1 MVVGYM
7 SLVFSYL
14 VFLHLP
20 IINNYNKINMLKVY
34 YNNLSIVITSKKED
48 GNQYLL
54 SYGISNKNDIV
65 VFISKLLNNEFTNDI
80 NLFGL
85 DSNII
90 FRYLIGQFKYI
101 EAAGGVVQN
110 TKNEYLLIKRLGI
123 WDLPK
128 GKVEK
133 NESVIEAAIREV
145 CEETGLTSVEIINEL
160 PDTYHIYLRKGTWY
174 LKKTYWFLMKNEID
188 ENLVPQVDEDISEAI
203 WMEKGDAHTAI
214 SVSYRSIKEG
224 LGFVFDL

>member
-1 MVVGYM
+1 M
-7 SLVFSYL
+7 SIVFSYL

-20 IINNYNKINMLKVY
+20 TINNNNKINMLKVY
-34 YNNLSIVITSKKED
+34 YNNLSIVITPKKEG

-65 VFISKLLNNEFTNDI
+65 VFINRLLNNEFTEDI

-90 FRYLIGQFKYI
+90 FRYIIGQFKYI

-110 TKNEYLLIKRLGI
+110 TKVQYLLIKRLGI

-128 GKVEK
+128 GKIEK
-133 NESVIEAAIREV
+133 NESVVEAAIREV
-145 CEETGLTSVEIINEL
+145 CEETGLTNVEIINGL

-174 LKKTYWFLMKNEID
+174 LKKTHWFMMRNEID
-188 ENLVPQVDEDISEAI
+188 ENLVPQVEEGINEAI
-203 WMEKGDAHTAI
+203 WMGKSDAHAAI
-214 SVSYRSIKEG
+214 SKSYRSIKEG